1 MEKLT
6 GMWGVGA
13 DDTKGKVSL
22 ITTIIHYIYIFIY
35 IFCKVILGVFNL
47 ECAEL
52 APNPLHFTAGEELSF
67 R

>member
-1 MEKLT
+1 MK
-6 GMWGVGA
+6 
-13 DDTKGKVSL
+13 K
-22 ITTIIHYIYIFIY
+22 IHIYIYIY